1 MAENIIKTEYSEL
14 MQKSYIDYSMSVIT
28 ARALPDVR
36 DGLKPVQ
43 RRVLYAMDQL
53 GLNYDKPHR
62 KSARIVG
69 DAMGKYHPHGDSS
82 IYETLVVLSQDFKK
96 GMALVDGH
104 GNFGSIEGDGAAAM
118 RYTEAKLKKFS
129 DSIKSIEGINIIER
143 EFVNSDLDG
152 CSFCIAA
159 TDDAKFNAYV
169 AGVCR
174 KYHIFINAVDDK
186 DNCDFLFPSVYKAG
200 DLSIGISTQG
210 ASPYVAADI
219 KNRIAQELPADIE
232 DILMYLG
239 SIRDSIKENVDDAS
253 MRADIFKEAA
263 RKCMVLGRELDKD
276 ELQDVINKVSE
287 RITGKD
293 NTNAETKADGK
304 YSYSKGKVVIA
315 GAGCGT
321 YDLITV
327 RALNAI
333 KKAQVL
339 VYDDLIDNRLMEFCV
354 ESCEKIYV
362 GKRNGRHSMAQEEI
376 NELLLKKANEGKLVV
391 RLKGGDPY
399 VFGRGGEEML
409 YLKSNGI
416 ETEEIPGVTSA
427 IAVPAM
433 AGIPVTHRDVSR
445 SFSVVTGHTKDMD
458 SLYEEIRNSASMNGT
473 CVYLMGLTHLA
484 QITEALVSGGKPKN
498 TPAAVITGGFDD
510 TYRIVKGTLAD
521 IELKA
526 REAGITSP
534 AVIVTGEAV
543 NIDLK

>member
-1 MAENIIKTEYSEL
+1 MGYFPFFIDIK
-14 MQKSYIDYSMSVIT
+14 
-28 ARALPDVR
+28 
-36 DGLKPVQ
+36 G
-43 RRVLYAMDQL
+43 
-53 GLNYDKPHR
+53 
-62 KSARIVG
+62 
-69 DAMGKYHPHGDSS
+69 
-82 IYETLVVLSQDFKK
+82 KK
-96 GMALVDGH
+96 GLVIGGGRIAEH
-104 GNFGSIEGDGAAAM
+104 KIS
-118 RYTEAKLKKFS
+118 KLLAYEPELTVVARKVS

-253 MRADIFKEAA
+253 M
-263 RKCMVLGRELDKD
+263 
-276 ELQDVINKVSE
+276 
-287 RITGKD
+287 
-293 NTNAETKADGK
+293 
-304 YSYSKGKVVIA
+304 
-315 GAGCGT
+315 
-321 YDLITV
+321 
-327 RALNAI
+327 
-333 KKAQVL
+333 
-339 VYDDLIDNRLMEFCV
+339 
-354 ESCEKIYV
+354 SCEKIYV

-399 VFGRGGEEML
+399 VLGRGGEEML

-521 IELKA
+521 IELKV

-534 AVIVTGEAV
+534 AVIVTGEVV

>member
-1 MAENIIKTEYSEL
+1 MGYFPFFIDIK
-14 MQKSYIDYSMSVIT
+14 
-28 ARALPDVR
+28 
-36 DGLKPVQ
+36 G
-43 RRVLYAMDQL
+43 
-53 GLNYDKPHR
+53 
-62 KSARIVG
+62 
-69 DAMGKYHPHGDSS
+69 
-82 IYETLVVLSQDFKK
+82 KK
-96 GMALVDGH
+96 GLVIGGGRIAEH
-104 GNFGSIEGDGAAAM
+104 KIS
-118 RYTEAKLKKFS
+118 KLLAYEPELTVVARKVS

-339 VYDDLIDNRLMEFCV
+339 VYDDLIDNRLIEFGV

-521 IELKA
+521 IELKV
-526 REAGITSP
+526 R
-534 AVIVTGEAV
+534 
-543 NIDLK
+543 